1 MKGFIFVLAV
11 SGFLTSTEGQC
22 PLNVENIS
30 IDSCDG
36 SIKNGPNI
44 DIDFHKINRPCTC
57 KVTPSFF
64 GDLLVISRE
73 GINEGCYTVVIVA
86 NHYVFG
92 CPIAKLSSVAIDAQ
106 INQSVVVQ
114 SEYSLSY
121 TSGSFYH
128 CLGFQQN
135 GGLDGNISVVCGRQ
149 LAAKTTSIK
158 IPTTTATFT
167 TRLLRPSSV
176 VSSMELTVLSFSS
189 DITMSTAAILT
200 EEVDCDHRIAESLLS
215 LQIPLAIFVVIST
228 VSTIF
233 NIYFFIHIKLRNEKK
248 NSNDIDNHRS
258 GNESN
263 AEAYTELGNAVSGE
277 SENQYQSISRQE
289 NYINTNVL

>member
-1 MKGFIFVLAV
+1 MKGYIFVLAV

-36 SIKNGPNI
+36 STKNGPNI

-57 KVTPSFF
+57 KVTSSFN

-73 GINEGCYTVVIVA
+73 GIIEGCKTRVIVA
-86 NHYVFG
+86 NYYNFG
-92 CPIAKLSSVAIDAQ
+92 CPITAFSVVKLEVQ

-114 SEYSLSY
+114 SEYSPPY
-121 TSGSFYH
+121 ISGSFYH

-135 GGLDGNISVVCGRQ
+135 SGLDGNISVLCGSQ
-149 LAAKTTSIK
+149 LVAKTTSIK
-158 IPTTTATFT
+158 LPTTTATFT

-176 VSSMELTVLSFSS
+176 VSSMEPTVSSSNS
-189 DITMSTAAILT
+189 DITMSTAAILSA
-200 EEVDCDHRIAESLLS
+200 EIDCDHRIAESLLS
-215 LQIPLAIFVVIST
+215 LQIPLAVFVVIST

-233 NIYFFIHIKLRNEKK
+233 NIYFFIHIK
-248 NSNDIDNHRS
+248 
-258 GNESN
+258 
-263 AEAYTELGNAVSGE
+263 
-277 SENQYQSISRQE
+277 
-289 NYINTNVL
+289 